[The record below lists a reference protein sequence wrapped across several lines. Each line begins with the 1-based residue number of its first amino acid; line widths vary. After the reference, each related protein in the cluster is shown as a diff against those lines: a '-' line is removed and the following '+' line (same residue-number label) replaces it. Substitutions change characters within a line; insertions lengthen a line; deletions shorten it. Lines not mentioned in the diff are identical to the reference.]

1 MTPEVTVSD
10 VKKVYQNATFQDPQG
25 VDITDTSNPI
35 GTGGKVIID
44 GTMYVAIKLGDVT
57 GDGKLKASDYVLI
70 KNHIMNDTSFSDLQS
85 LAADVNKDGAIKAS
99 DYVLIKNY
107 IMNGTKIS
115 L

>member
-1 MTPEVTVSD
+1 MTPETTVSS
-10 VKKVYQNATFQDPQG
+10 VKSKYPNATFQDPQG
-25 VDITDTSNPI
+25 TDITNTSDFI

-70 KNHIMNDTSFSDLQS
+70 KNYIMNGTNFSDLQS